1 VLSNV
6 ITYLNTKITNL
17 GYFNNVICLA
27 ERIEREG
34 RIYPAQY
41 ASNGEYAEINLDS
54 LGSCCY
60 WRKNGD
66 VTVSEESNTGGIGVQ
81 YRTNI
86 PLKFVGFLKKTYADD
101 QYLSDNL
108 ISEIISVVT
117 TSNSAL
123 KAGLKAKIVRVVA
136 DTYST
141 DRISVG
147 QAEYDNIS
155 FEANYQY
162 AYFSIDFNLTFVT
175 NNQCYTDVC
184 NDLPINGYVIIY
196 DGSGDE
202 IARVNCGGSYVC
214 TGGGTCADATV
225 RNSDSSYSTTVASGG
240 TLVLSD
246 ESFDVYMDSVLLSSF
261 TYIPLSGDDINI
273 TAG

>member
-1 VLSNV
+1 MIKDV
-6 ITYLNTKITNL
+6 ITYINTKISNL

-66 VTVSEESNTGGIGVQ
+66 VSVTEETNTGGIGVQ

-123 KAGLKAKIVRVVA
+123 KAGLKAKIVRIVA
-136 DTYST
+136 EKYVT
-141 DRISVG
+141 DRITVG

-196 DGSGDE
+196 DGDGVE

-214 TGGGTCADATV
+214 D
-225 RNSDSSYSTTVASGG
+225 SGG
-240 TLVLSD
+240 DCSGTINVYIDGVLNQ
-246 ESFDVYMDSVLLSSF
+246 SVATTDF
-261 TYIPLSGDDINI
+261 TTEVINI
-273 TAG
+273 TA